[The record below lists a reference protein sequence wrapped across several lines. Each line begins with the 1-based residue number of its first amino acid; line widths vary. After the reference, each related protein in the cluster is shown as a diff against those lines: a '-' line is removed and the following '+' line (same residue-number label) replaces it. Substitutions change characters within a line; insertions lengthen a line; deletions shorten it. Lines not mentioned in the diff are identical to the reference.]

1 MTGAKR
7 LVSKWRKGHQML
19 NLNGKQ
25 IIAIVGAVI
34 SVLMVSSAQ
43 LTDLLGPG
51 WAKWIVTVAGLV
63 NMVMQSVTVALSTQ
77 TAQVRDVAAMPGVEK
92 ISVNSAASSAL
103 ATLAVDPSQ
112 AKVAPTPSSEAAVQK
127 TAAAV

>member
-1 MTGAKR
+1 
-7 LVSKWRKGHQML
+7 ML

-51 WAKWIVTVAGLV
+51 VAKTIVTIAGLT
-63 NMVMQSVTVALSTQ
+63 NMILQSVTVALSTQ
-77 TAQVRDVAAMPGVEK
+77 TAQVKDVAAMPGIEK
-92 ISVNSAASSAL
+92 ISVNSSASSAL
-103 ATLAVDPSQ
+103 ATLAVDPAQS
-112 AKVAPTPSSEAAVQK
+112 KVSATPSSEAAVQK
-127 TAAAV
+127 TAAA

>member
-1 MTGAKR
+1 
-7 LVSKWRKGHQML
+7 ML

-51 WAKWIVTVAGLV
+51 VAKTIVTVAGLT
-63 NMVMQSVTVALSTQ
+63 NMILQSVTVALSTQ
-77 TAQVRDVAAMPGVEK
+77 TAQIRDVAAMPGVER
-92 ISVNSAASSAL
+92 ISINAEATSAAA
-103 ATLAVDPSQ
+103 AVAVDPTQ
-112 AKVAPTPSSEAAVQK
+112 TKVGPTTADVRTILTAKATS
-127 TAAAV
+127 